1 MVNYEQR
8 WIQQVAGNPRRGR
21 FINETPQERERRLE
35 IQRETAL
42 RRQRC
47 QQKTEAT
54 ASTNMFR
61 GSNKILQL
69 HCKRNRR
76 REGTPTA
83 DRFQQNAV
91 NRIRNE
97 STDEERQRWKFTVKI
112 IFFDTT
118 IGSKN
123 YTICKMHMR
132 NLSNGLKTADQP
144 FQGHPTRI

>member
-21 FINETPQERERRLE
+21 FTNETPQERERRLE
-35 IQRETAL
+35 IQHETAQ

-47 QQKTEAT
+47 QQKTEAS
-54 ASTNMFR
+54 ASKNMYR

-132 NLSNGLKTADQP
+132 NI
-144 FQGHPTRI
+144 FPTD